1 MTPQAL
7 ISLRSLSLSAV
18 HIHLSH
24 FSPRPVPLRPGLFL
38 RRHAR
43 LPWLR
48 FRTLPLTSTWAYLN
62 LFMDKKCKFRMSS
75 LLKSQIILLFTLLP
89 CFVLPVQCG
98 FSAGEPVCLLLCRLQ
113 TLKVKWLKSFFFYFT
128 LQITICCWFYFVIE
142 NTKFVRNLISYKII
156 EICHRSRTGRVSLA
170 EQ

>member
-1 MTPQAL
+1 MSVL
-7 ISLRSLSLSAV
+7 LSPCQETNPRVMNPSGFDFVSSGGLSAV

-24 FSPRPVPLRPGLFL
+24 FSRRPVPLRPGLFL
-38 RRHAR
+38 RRHAVPR

-113 TLKVKWLKSFFFYFT
+113 TLKVKWLKSFSF
-128 LQITICCWFYFVIE
+128 
-142 NTKFVRNLISYKII
+142 ISHCK
-156 EICHRSRTGRVSLA
+156 
-170 EQ
+170 